1 MVYLVFR
8 KALRG
13 HRVALALGAL
23 LLLGFNLLI
32 PTTYEGLG
40 HGSLNSLLQ
49 NPPKGI
55 EALLK
60 AQGGLLIVAGPNGY
74 AAAGYRHPIFL
85 IIPIGFVVAIASGA
99 VAREVER
106 KSILMLMAR
115 PVRRS
120 TLLLGRWGELVA
132 VLAALLALAYA
143 GTLLGEVVGGLRGA
157 LDATRFGMVTLN
169 AFLLFLALSSCA
181 LFISAAA
188 SDGGRATALSVAL
201 AVGMFLVD
209 FLAEIWSPFEAVAP
223 LSLFHYYNP
232 VSTAALGGVPFRDM
246 GVLALV
252 AGVALAAAFGAF
264 QRRDLR

>member
-1 MVYLVFR
+1 MVFLVYR

-40 HGSLNSLLQ
+40 QGALNSLLQ

-60 AQGGLLIVAGPNGY
+60 AQGGLLIASGPNGY
-74 AAAGYRHPIFL
+74 VAAGYRHPIFL
-85 IIPIGFVVAIASGA
+85 IIPIGFLIAIASGA

-132 VLAALLALAYA
+132 VLAALLALAYV
-143 GTLLGEVVGGLRGA
+143 GTLLGEVVGGLHGA
-157 LDATRFGMVTLN
+157 LDETRFGMATLN

-181 LFISAAA
+181 LLISAAT

-223 LSLFHYYNP
+223 LSLFHYYDP
-232 VSTAALGGVPFRDM
+232 VSTAALAGVPVRDM
-246 GVLALV
+246 GVLAAV
-252 AGVALAAAFGAF
+252 AGVALAAAFGVF